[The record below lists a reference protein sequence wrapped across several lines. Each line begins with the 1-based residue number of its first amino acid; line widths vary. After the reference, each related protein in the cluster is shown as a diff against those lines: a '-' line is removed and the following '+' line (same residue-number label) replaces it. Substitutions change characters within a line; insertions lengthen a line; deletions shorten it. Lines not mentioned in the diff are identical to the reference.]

1 MTKQNSW
8 ILSKEEAEEILQNI
22 LDNNSICL
30 VRQNGGFYYAES
42 YSQELDGAE
51 IDERMAQYF
60 NIDKC
65 EHYAVFRDYEECML
79 VIDKSTF
86 QEKEI

>member
-8 ILSKEEAEEILQNI
+8 ILTKEEAEDILQNL
-22 LDNNSICL
+22 LDNNSIYL
-30 VRQNGGFYYAES
+30 SRQNGGFYYAES

-60 NIDKC
+60 NIDEC
-65 EHYAVFRDYEECML
+65 EHYAVLHECKEYML
-79 VIDKSTF
+79 VVEVK
-86 QEKEI
+86 KE

>member
-8 ILSKEEAEEILQNI
+8 ILTKEEAEKVLQNL
-22 LDNNSICL
+22 LDDNSL
-30 VRQNGGFYYAES
+30 YLFKQKGNFYYAES

-60 NIDKC
+60 NIDVC
-65 EHYAVFRDYEECML
+65 EHYAIFRDYEEYML
-79 VIDKSTF
+79 VIEVTTK
-86 QEKEI
+86 

>member
-22 LDNNSICL
+22 LDNNSIYL
-30 VRQNGGFYYAES
+30 IRQNGGFYNAES
-42 YSQELDGAE
+42 YSQELDGTE

-60 NIDKC
+60 NIDGC
-65 EHYAVFRDYEECML
+65 EHYVIFRDYEEYML
-79 VIDKSTF
+79 VVEVK
-86 QEKEI
+86 KK

>member
-8 ILSKEEAEEILQNI
+8 LLTKEEAEDVLRNL
-22 LDNNSICL
+22 LDDNAIYLS
-30 VRQNGGFYYAES
+30 RQNGCFYYAES

-60 NIDKC
+60 NIDEC
-65 EHYAVFRDYEECML
+65 EHYAVFHEYKEYML
-79 VIDKSTF
+79 VIEVK
-86 QEKEI
+86 KEREII